1 MSLLPGKLL
10 TDDMKISMTGFA
22 LIVSILMLL
31 GLLWIV
37 ASNGLMVFWP
47 KSIALLSLASE
58 TENSKQHENTLLVE
72 LSGALI
78 RHASALREKNEKTSK
93 NRLHEEDNKI
103 KVYTGG
109 RDVFGLAYRYLSDSK
124 VLGYTTPADVLQIER
139 MEYGPLLAFP
149 LSLKRGEDT
158 EIGQHEI
165 QVFEQSF
172 FSELD
177 QEMKAA
183 HRIRKQIR
191 YLERKKLGDL
201 SRKIEVCQIRL
212 RKIDKKASKNE
223 QKDKQKRKILEEK
236 IKWLWDR
243 FVAYEDEVLS
253 LRGELQNS
261 TLTVSIPKEGEL
273 LQKEL
278 AFGEILDYSRPN
290 TMSLIK
296 RTRMY
301 FSSFWAFLSTD
312 PREANTEG
320 GIFPAIFGTFVM
332 TIFMSIMVLP
342 FGVLGAIYLRE
353 YAKEGFFLRIVRIS
367 VNNLAGVPSIV
378 FGVFGLGFFV
388 YFTGHYVDVLFFS
401 DRLPTPTFGTGG
413 VLWASFTLALL
424 TVPVVIVSTEE
435 GLASVSRGVREGAL
449 ACGATKW
456 QMVKNILLPAAAPGM
471 LTGLILAVAR
481 GAGEVAPLML
491 VGVVK
496 LAPALPLD
504 GQFPF
509 FHLER
514 KFMHLGFHIYDLG
527 FQSPDSEAALPMV
540 FTTTMLLIL
549 LVVVVNLAAV
559 MMRHHLRKKYQLSS
573 V

>member
-1 MSLLPGKLL
+1 MFGRLL
-10 TDDMKISMTGFA
+10 TDDIKISMTGFA

-37 ASNGLMVFWP
+37 ASNGLIVFWP

-58 TENSKQHENTLLVE
+58 TDDGKQQENTLLVE
-72 LSGALI
+72 FSGALI
-78 RHASALREKNEKTSK
+78 KHASALQEEKNETISTKKLNDET
-93 NRLHEEDNKI
+93 NKI
-103 KVYTGG
+103 KIYTGG
-109 RDVFGLAYRYLSDSK
+109 RDVFGLAYRYLPEK
-124 VLGYTTPADVLQIER
+124 KILGYTIPADVLQIER

-149 LSLKRGEDT
+149 LSLKRGEGT
-158 EIGQHEI
+158 ETGQLEI
-165 QVFEQSF
+165 QVFNQSF
-172 FSELD
+172 FRELD
-177 QEMKAA
+177 REMKDAT
-183 HRIRKQIR
+183 RIRKQIR
-191 YLERKKLGDL
+191 FLERKKLSGL
-201 SRKIEVCQIRL
+201 MRQIEVCQIRV
-212 RKIDKKASKNE
+212 RKMDEKASKNG
-223 QKDKQKRKILEEK
+223 QKDKGKRKDLEEK
-236 IKWLWDR
+236 VKWLRDR
-243 FVAYEDEVLS
+243 FVACEDEVLS
-253 LRGELQNS
+253 LRAELQNS

-278 AFGEILDYSRPN
+278 SFEEILDYSRPN
-290 TMSLIK
+290 TMSFIK
-296 RTRMY
+296 RIWVY
-301 FSSFWAFLSTD
+301 CCSFWEFLSTD

-320 GIFPAIFGTFVM
+320 GIFPAIFGTFIM
-332 TIFMSIMVLP
+332 TIFMSIVVLP

-353 YAKEGFFLRIVRIS
+353 YAKEGLLLRIVRIS

-378 FGVFGLGFFV
+378 FGIFGLGFFV

-401 DRLPTPTFGTGG
+401 DQLPTPTFGTGG

-496 LAPALPLD
+496 LAPALPID

-540 FTTTMLLIL
+540 FTTTLLLIL
-549 LVVVVNLAAV
+549 LVVMVNLVAV